1 MARKYFVWK
10 DPACGGVN
18 KVWMELSGKEFYAM
32 MKLPENKRR
41 HFIRMG
47 NDICP
52 EADIIFIEAT
62 KQEYADWRRDQNA
75 SIYRARQ
82 RKGVSTL
89 SLDCQVR
96 DADVDTLHET
106 VGDEQV
112 DVERAALSHIAHE
125 QLDHALE
132 TLADDE
138 IQLLTELYVRSR
150 SVSDIAREQNVHR
163 STITR
168 RVSAV
173 LCRLQNFF

>member
-10 DPACGGVN
+10 DPACDGVH
-18 KVWMELSGKEFYAM
+18 KSWVELSGKEFYAM

-52 EADIIFIEAT
+52 DADIIIIEAT
-62 KQEYADWRRDQNA
+62 KQEYADWKRDQNA
-75 SIYRARQ
+75 SSYRARQ
-82 RKGVSTL
+82 RKGISTL

-96 DADVDTLHET
+96 EADADSLHET
-106 VGDEQV
+106 VGDVQV

-125 QLDHALE
+125 QLEHALKSL
-132 TLADDE
+132 TDDE
-138 IQLLTELYVRSR
+138 IQLLTELYVRGR
-150 SVSDIAREQNVHR
+150 SESDIAREQNVHR

-168 RVSAV
+168 RTASV
-173 LCRLQNFF
+173 LSRLQNFF

>member
-10 DPACGGVN
+10 DPAYDGVH
-18 KVWMELSGKEFYAM
+18 KSWVELSGKEFYAM

-41 HFIRMG
+41 HFIRLG

-52 EADIIFIEAT
+52 DADIIFIEAT

-82 RKGVSTL
+82 RKEVSTL

-96 DADVDTLHET
+96 DADSLHET
-106 VGDEQV
+106 VGDDQV

-125 QLDHALE
+125 QLEHALKSL
-132 TLADDE
+132 TDDE
-138 IQLLTELYVRSR
+138 IQLLTELYVRGR
-150 SVSDIAREQNVHR
+150 SESDIAREQNVHR
-163 STITR
+163 STVMR
-168 RVSAV
+168 RVASV
-173 LCRLQNFF
+173 LSRLQNFF